1 MATFSVTHHQR
12 LDNVAVVQTLEATDI
27 TVGQTITLTG
37 LGHGLN
43 GTYIVIAVPVNLF
56 AGVNEAGDLLYNENE
71 IIVNQLMFQDVGDDL
86 ERSAADP
93 FGTLT
98 WTLTCTWLS
107 STAPVTEF
115 LGISSATAN
124 DTAFLTT
131 CVAAANAWC
140 FRRRVQAGYHDS
152 LTTVPD
158 SSVLLG
164 TTLYA
169 AGLYRER
176 GTTGDSYASFGDMT
190 GPPLMTLGRVNQLL
204 GIKRS
209 QCA

>member
-1 MATFSVTHHQR
+1 MAVFTVTHAQR
-12 LDNVAVVQTLEATDI
+12 VDDYAVIQTLEATDI
-27 TVGQTITLTG
+27 TIGQTIVVAG
-37 LGHGLN
+37 VGN
-43 GTYIVIAVPVNLF
+43 NFDATYIVQAVPTFGFVGIGVQGDFLF
-56 AGVNEAGDLLYNENE
+56 DYEVT
-71 IIVNQLMFQDVGDDL
+71 ITNQLLVKSNFDNYP
-86 ERSAADP
+86 RSSAT
-93 FGTLT
+93 GTVT
-98 WTLTCTWLS
+98 WTQSCSWTTV
-107 STAPVTEF
+107 ANVQEF

-131 CVAAANAWC
+131 CVSAANAWC

-158 SSVLLG
+158 GSVLLG

-176 GTTGDSYASFGDMT
+176 GTTGDSYASFQDMS

-204 GIKRS
+204 GVKRS

>member
-1 MATFSVTHHQR
+1 MATYDLAFATR
-12 LDNVAVVQTLEATDI
+12 LDGVVVLQTFVETGIQVGDSVVIAGAPSGMSGTF
-27 TVGQTITLTG
+27 TVLSTSDFEYIGQSDEGDFEYNYEFTITNQILVKSNFDDYQRAAATG
-37 LGHGLN
+37 
-43 GTYIVIAVPVNLF
+43 TV
-56 AGVNEAGDLLYNENE
+56 
-71 IIVNQLMFQDVGDDL
+71 
-86 ERSAADP
+86 
-93 FGTLT
+93 T
-98 WTLTCTWLS
+98 WTQSCTWLANI
-107 STAPVTEF
+107 APVEEF
-115 LGISSATAN
+115 LGIDGATAN

-131 CVAAANAWC
+131 CIAAANAWC

-158 SSVLLG
+158 GSVLLG

-176 GTTGDSYASFGDMT
+176 GTTGDSYASFQDMS

-204 GIKRS
+204 GVKRS

>member
-1 MATFSVTHHQR
+1 MAVFTVTHAQR
-12 LDNVAVVQTLEATDI
+12 VNDYAVIQTLEATDI
-27 TVGQTITLTG
+27 TIGQQIVVAGVG
-37 LGHGLN
+37 N
-43 GTYIVIAVPVNLF
+43 NFDATYIVQAIPTFLF
-56 AGVNEAGDLLYNENE
+56 AGVSFEGDFEYNYDFT
-71 IIVNQLMFQDVGDDL
+71 ITNQILVKSNFDDYQ
-86 ERSAADP
+86 RAAAT
-93 FGTLT
+93 GTVT
-98 WTLTCTWLS
+98 WTQTCSWT
-107 STAPVTEF
+107 TVGNTQEF

-124 DTAFLTT
+124 DTAYLTT

-158 SSVLLG
+158 GSVLLG

-176 GTTGDSYASFGDMT
+176 GTTGDSYASFQDMS

-204 GIKRS
+204 GVKRS

>member
-1 MATFSVTHHQR
+1 MATFTVTHAQR
-12 LDNVAVVQTLEATDI
+12 VDGIAVFQTLENTDI
-27 TVGQTITLTG
+27 TIGQTIVVANVG
-37 LGHGLN
+37 NGFN
-43 GTYIVIAVPVNLF
+43 GTFIVQAIPTF
-56 AGVNEAGDLLYNENE
+56 YFHGVGIQGDYEYDYDVTIL
-71 IIVNQLMFQDVGDDL
+71 NQLLVIN
-86 ERSAADP
+86 A
-93 FGTLT
+93 GTNVNRDTATGQIT
-98 WTLTCTWLS
+98 WTQTCTW
-107 STAPVTEF
+107 TTVAAVQEF

-140 FRRRVQAGYHDS
+140 FKRRVQAGYHDS

-158 SSVLLG
+158 GSVLLG

-176 GTTGDSYASFGDMT
+176 GTTGDSYASFQDMS

-204 GIKRS
+204 GVKRS
-209 QCA
+209 QVA

>member
-1 MATFSVTHHQR
+1 MAVFTVTHAQR
-12 LDNVAVVQTLEATDI
+12 VNDYAVIQTLEATDI
-27 TVGQTITLTG
+27 TIGQQIVVAGVG
-37 LGHGLN
+37 N
-43 GTYIVIAVPVNLF
+43 NFDATYIVQAIPTFLF
-56 AGVNEAGDLLYNENE
+56 AGVSFEGDFEYNYEFT
-71 IIVNQLMFQDVGDDL
+71 ITNQILVKSNFDDYQ
-86 ERSAADP
+86 RAAAT
-93 FGTLT
+93 GTVT
-98 WTLTCTWLS
+98 WTQTCSWT
-107 STAPVTEF
+107 TVGNTQEF

-124 DTAFLTT
+124 DTAYLTT

-158 SSVLLG
+158 GSVLLG

-176 GTTGDSYASFGDMT
+176 GTTGDSYASFQDMS

-204 GIKRS
+204 GVKRS

>member
-1 MATFSVTHHQR
+1 MAVFTVTHAQR
-12 LDNVAVVQTLEATDI
+12 VDDYAVIQTLESTDI
-27 TVGQTITLTG
+27 TVGQTIVVAG
-37 LGHGLN
+37 VGN
-43 GTYIVIAVPVNLF
+43 DFDATYIVQAIPTYYF
-56 AGVNEAGDLLYNENE
+56 IGVDSQGDFEYNYE
-71 IIVNQLMFQDVGDDL
+71 IVLENQLLVKSDFSDYQ
-86 ERSAADP
+86 RSAAT
-93 FGTLT
+93 GTVT
-98 WTLTCTWLS
+98 WTQSCTWLS
-107 STAPVTEF
+107 STAPVVEF
-115 LGISSATAN
+115 LGIASATAN

-140 FRRRVQAGYHDS
+140 FKRRVQAGYHDS

-176 GTTGDSYASFGDMT
+176 GTTGDSYASFGDMS

-204 GIKRS
+204 GVKRS
-209 QCA
+209 QVA

>member
-1 MATFSVTHHQR
+1 MAVFTVTHAQR
-12 LDNVAVVQTLEATDI
+12 VDDYAVIQTLEATDI
-27 TVGQTITLTG
+27 TIGQTIVVAG
-37 LGHGLN
+37 VGN
-43 GTYIVIAVPVNLF
+43 NFDATYIVQAVPTFGFVGVSVEGDFLF
-56 AGVNEAGDLLYNENE
+56 DYEVT
-71 IIVNQLMFQDVGDDL
+71 ITNQLLVKSNFDNYS
-86 ERSAADP
+86 RASAT
-93 FGTLT
+93 GTVT
-98 WTLTCTWLS
+98 WTQTCSWT
-107 STAPVTEF
+107 TVGNTQEF

-124 DTAFLTT
+124 DTAYLTT

-158 SSVLLG
+158 GSVLLG

-176 GTTGDSYASFGDMT
+176 GTTGDSYASFGDMS

-204 GIKRS
+204 GVKRS

>member
-1 MATFSVTHHQR
+1 MAVFTVTHAQR
-12 LDNVAVVQTLEATDI
+12 VDDYAVIQTLEATDI
-27 TVGQTITLTG
+27 TIGQTIVVAG
-37 LGHGLN
+37 VGN
-43 GTYIVIAVPVNLF
+43 DFDATYIVQAVPTFLYV
-56 AGVNEAGDLLYNENE
+56 GVGFEGDFIFDNDVT
-71 IIVNQLMFQDVGDDL
+71 ITNQLLVKSNFDNYQ
-86 ERSAADP
+86 RASAT
-93 FGTLT
+93 GTVT
-98 WTLTCTWLS
+98 WTQSCTWLS
-107 STAPVTEF
+107 SVAPVQEF
-115 LGISSATAN
+115 LGIASATAN

-140 FRRRVQAGYHDS
+140 FSRRVQAGYHDQLNS
-152 LTTVPD
+152 APN
-158 SSVLLG
+158 SAVLLG

>member
-1 MATFSVTHHQR
+1 MAVFTVTHAQR
-12 LDNVAVVQTLEATDI
+12 VDDYAVIQTLESTDI
-27 TVGQTITLTG
+27 TVGQTIIVAG
-37 LGHGLN
+37 VGN
-43 GTYIVIAVPVNLF
+43 NFDATYIVQAVPTYYF
-56 AGVNEAGDLLYNENE
+56 IGVDSQGDFEYNYE
-71 IIVNQLMFQDVGDDL
+71 IVIENQLLVKSDFSDYQ
-86 ERSAADP
+86 RSAAT
-93 FGTLT
+93 GTVT
-98 WTLTCTWLS
+98 WTQSCTWLS
-107 STAPVTEF
+107 SVAPVTEF
-115 LGISSATAN
+115 LGIASATAN

-204 GIKRS
+204 GVKRS
-209 QCA
+209 QVA

>member
-1 MATFSVTHHQR
+1 MAVFTVTHAQR
-12 LDNVAVVQTLEATDI
+12 VDDYAVIQTLEATDI
-27 TVGQTITLTG
+27 TIGQTIVVAG
-37 LGHGLN
+37 VGN
-43 GTYIVIAVPVNLF
+43 SFDATYIVQAVPTFLF
-56 AGVNEAGDLLYNENE
+56 VGIGVQGDFLFDYEVT
-71 IIVNQLMFQDVGDDL
+71 ITNQLLLKSNFDNYS
-86 ERSAADP
+86 RSAAT
-93 FGTLT
+93 GTVT
-98 WTLTCTWLS
+98 WTQSCSWLS
-107 STAPVTEF
+107 SVAPVQEF
-115 LGISSATAN
+115 LGIASATAN

-176 GTTGDSYASFGDMT
+176 GTTGDSYASFGDMS

-204 GIKRS
+204 GVKRS

>member
-1 MATFSVTHHQR
+1 MAVFTVTHAQR
-12 LDNVAVVQTLEATDI
+12 VDDYAVIQTLEATDI
-27 TVGQTITLTG
+27 TIGQTIVVAG
-37 LGHGLN
+37 VGN
-43 GTYIVIAVPVNLF
+43 NFDATYIVQAVPTFGFV
-56 AGVNEAGDLLYNENE
+56 GVSVEGDFIFDYDVT
-71 IIVNQLMFQDVGDDL
+71 ITNQLLVKSNFDNYP
-86 ERSAADP
+86 RSAAT
-93 FGTLT
+93 GTVT
-98 WTLTCTWLS
+98 WTQSCSWTTVGN
-107 STAPVTEF
+107 TQEF

-158 SSVLLG
+158 GSVLLG

-176 GTTGDSYASFGDMT
+176 GTTGDSYASFQDMS

-204 GIKRS
+204 GVKRS
-209 QCA
+209 QVA

>member
-1 MATFSVTHHQR
+1 MAVFTVTHAQR
-12 LDNVAVVQTLEATDI
+12 VNDYAVIQTLEATDI
-27 TVGQTITLTG
+27 TIGQQIVVAGVG
-37 LGHGLN
+37 N
-43 GTYIVIAVPVNLF
+43 NFDATYIVQAIPTFLF
-56 AGVNEAGDLLYNENE
+56 AGVTSEGDFEYNYEFT
-71 IIVNQLMFQDVGDDL
+71 ITNQILVKSNFDDYQ
-86 ERSAADP
+86 RAAAT
-93 FGTLT
+93 GTVT
-98 WTLTCTWLS
+98 WTQTCSWT
-107 STAPVTEF
+107 TVGNTQEF

-140 FRRRVQAGYHDS
+140 FKRRVQAGYHDS

-158 SSVLLG
+158 GSVLLG

-176 GTTGDSYASFGDMT
+176 GTTGDSYASFQDMS

-209 QCA
+209 QVA

>member
-1 MATFSVTHHQR
+1 MAVFTVTHAQR
-12 LDNVAVVQTLEATDI
+12 VDDYAVIQTLEATDI
-27 TVGQTITLTG
+27 TIGQTIVVAG
-37 LGHGLN
+37 VGN
-43 GTYIVIAVPVNLF
+43 DFNATYIVQAVPTFGFV
-56 AGVNEAGDLLYNENE
+56 GVSVEGDFIFDYDVT
-71 IIVNQLMFQDVGDDL
+71 ITNQLLVKSNFDNYQ
-86 ERSAADP
+86 RTSAT
-93 FGTLT
+93 GTVT
-98 WTLTCTWLS
+98 WTQTCSWT
-107 STAPVTEF
+107 TVGNTQEF

-124 DTAFLTT
+124 DTAYLTT

-158 SSVLLG
+158 GSVLLG

-176 GTTGDSYASFGDMT
+176 GTTGDSYASFQDMS

-204 GIKRS
+204 GVKRS

>member
-1 MATFSVTHHQR
+1 MAVFTVTHAQR
-12 LDNVAVVQTLEATDI
+12 VNDYAVIQTLEATDI
-27 TVGQTITLTG
+27 TIGQQIVVTGVG
-37 LGHGLN
+37 N
-43 GTYIVIAVPVNLF
+43 NFNATYIVQAIPTFLF
-56 AGVNEAGDLLYNENE
+56 AGVSFEGDFEYNYDFT
-71 IIVNQLMFQDVGDDL
+71 ITNQILVKSNFDDYQ
-86 ERSAADP
+86 RAAAT
-93 FGTLT
+93 GTVT
-98 WTLTCTWLS
+98 WTQSCTW
-107 STAPVTEF
+107 TTVNAVQEF
-115 LGISSATAN
+115 LGIASATAN
-124 DTAFLTT
+124 DTAFITT

-158 SSVLLG
+158 GSVLLG

-176 GTTGDSYASFGDMT
+176 GTTGDSYASFQDMS

-204 GIKRS
+204 GVKRS

>member
-1 MATFSVTHHQR
+1 MAVFTVTHAQR
-12 LDNVAVVQTLEATDI
+12 VDDYAVIQTLEATDI
-27 TVGQTITLTG
+27 TIGQTIVVAG
-37 LGHGLN
+37 VGN
-43 GTYIVIAVPVNLF
+43 NFDATYIVQAVPTFGFV
-56 AGVNEAGDLLYNENE
+56 GVSVEGDFIFDYDVT
-71 IIVNQLMFQDVGDDL
+71 ITNQLLVKSNFDNYQ
-86 ERSAADP
+86 RTSAT
-93 FGTLT
+93 GTVT
-98 WTLTCTWLS
+98 WTQTCSWT
-107 STAPVTEF
+107 TVGNTQEF

-124 DTAFLTT
+124 DTAYLTT

-158 SSVLLG
+158 GSVLLG

-176 GTTGDSYASFGDMT
+176 GTTGDSYASFQDMS

-204 GIKRS
+204 GVKRS
-209 QCA
+209 QVA

>member
-1 MATFSVTHHQR
+1 MAVFTVTHAQR
-12 LDNVAVVQTLEATDI
+12 VDDYAVIQTLEATDI
-27 TVGQTITLTG
+27 TIGQTIVVAG
-37 LGHGLN
+37 VGN
-43 GTYIVIAVPVNLF
+43 NFDATYIVQAVPTFGFV
-56 AGVNEAGDLLYNENE
+56 GVSVEGDFIFDYEVT
-71 IIVNQLMFQDVGDDL
+71 ITNQLLVKSNFDNYQ
-86 ERSAADP
+86 RTSAT
-93 FGTLT
+93 GTVT
-98 WTLTCTWLS
+98 WTQTCSWT
-107 STAPVTEF
+107 TVANVQEF

-140 FRRRVQAGYHDS
+140 FRRRVSAGYHDN
-152 LTTVPD
+152 LTSAPD
-158 SSVLLG
+158 GSVLLG

-176 GTTGDSYASFGDMT
+176 GTTGDSYASFQDMS

-204 GIKRS
+204 GVKRS

>member
-1 MATFSVTHHQR
+1 MAVFTVTHAQR
-12 LDNVAVVQTLEATDI
+12 VDDYAVIQTLEATDI
-27 TVGQTITLTG
+27 TIGQTIVVAG
-37 LGHGLN
+37 VGN
-43 GTYIVIAVPVNLF
+43 DFNATYIVQAVPTFLF
-56 AGVNEAGDLLYNENE
+56 VGIGAQGDFLFDYDVT
-71 IIVNQLMFQDVGDDL
+71 ITNQLLVKSNFDNYQ
-86 ERSAADP
+86 RTSAT
-93 FGTLT
+93 GTVT
-98 WTLTCTWLS
+98 WTQSCSWTTV
-107 STAPVTEF
+107 ANVQEF

-158 SSVLLG
+158 GSVLLG

-176 GTTGDSYASFGDMT
+176 GTTGDSYASFQDMS

-204 GIKRS
+204 GVKRS